1 MNPTSGSSKSVL
13 LRRGGARALGR
24 LVAGPP
30 GKAHLVGVCGV
41 GMAGLAYL
49 LKARG
54 WKVDG
59 CDGDPGNLAAWLK
72 AKGIS
77 VRRGHSAGHVRAGVS
92 LVIRTAAV
100 RSNSEEVAAALRAGI
115 PVVSRG
121 EVLPLLLE
129 GRTGIAVGGT
139 HGKTTTTSFVT
150 RFLSAAGRDP
160 SWCIGGENPDLGGVA
175 GAGAGGELVVEADE
189 SDGTLALYRPEVAV
203 VTNVDFDHMEHFS
216 GVADLE
222 RCFLR
227 FMSNARRCVVYCRD
241 DRRAAALARRCG
253 RRAVGYGLGPGARV
267 RGVSVALRAG
277 SSSFTVLAGGK
288 ALGRVDLPVPGVHN
302 VRNALAAIAVGLE
315 LGLPFAAMR
324 EAARNFALPRRR
336 FDRIVD
342 TRELLVVSDY
352 SHHPAE
358 IAALVAAARAV
369 PRRRLLAVFQPHRYT
384 RTLALGEEFPASF
397 AGVDRLVL
405 APVYAASEPPLGGGS
420 TWDLYCHFRKRMI
433 RRGRGTAGVCAASSL
448 DQAWGGLRG
457 ELRAGDMLL
466 VVGAGSVERI
476 AAWAG
481 EEFKGARGPARRG
494 SAVFASEWN
503 PSLLRLRGGTI
514 VRSGVEIGRLTGYG
528 VGGCADWYAE
538 PAAEGDL
545 ARLLAWCESEGCPV
559 NLFGGGRNILVPD
572 TGLRGLALRLCAPAF
587 RSLRVEGE
595 RIAAGAGVPL
605 AALAKAA
612 GDAGLA
618 GLEFL
623 AGIPGT
629 VGGALRMNAGAY
641 GGAIGDAVESI
652 QCLNPDG
659 SRSSVTRET
668 MGAEYRRCRALEK
681 RVAVAAVFGLR
692 RGDPA
697 AIRAEREAI
706 LAKRAWMNGLRCAG
720 SVFMNPRG
728 DHAGRLLEAAGQK
741 GASVGGARVS
751 TRHANVIVTG
761 PGACASDVRALME
774 RMRWAV
780 EERFGV
786 RLESEVVLLGE
797 A

>member
-1 MNPTSGSSKSVL
+1 MKHTRANPKTAGLCRGAARS
-13 LRRGGARALGR
+13 LRRL
-24 LVAGPP
+24 LAGPP

-41 GMAGLAYL
+41 GMAGLAHL
-49 LKARG
+49 LRSCG

-72 AKGIS
+72 ARGVR
-77 VRRGHSAGHVRAGVS
+77 VRRGHSAGHLGAGVA

-100 RSNSEEVAAALRAGI
+100 RNDSEEIAAAVRAGI

-139 HGKTTTTSFVT
+139 HGKTTTTSFIT
-150 RFLSAAGRDP
+150 RFLVAAGRDP
-160 SWCIGGENPDLGGVA
+160 SFCIGGDNPDLGGVA

-253 RRAVGYGLGPGARV
+253 RRAVGYGLLAGAGV
-267 RGVSVALRAG
+267 RGDDVALRAG
-277 SSSFTVLAGGK
+277 SSSFTVVHEGSP
-288 ALGRVDLPVPGVHN
+288 LGRVDLPVPGVHN
-302 VRNALAAIAVGLE
+302 VRNALAAIVVGLE

-324 EAARNFALPRRR
+324 DAARNFALPRRR

-342 TRELLVVSDY
+342 TSELLVVSDY

-384 RTLALGEEFPASF
+384 RTLALGAEFPAAF
-397 AGVDRLVL
+397 GGVDRLVL

-420 TWDLYCHFRKRMI
+420 TWDLYRHFRQRMAE
-433 RRGRGTAGVCAASSL
+433 RGQGPASVCAASSL
-448 DQAWGGLRG
+448 GQAWGGLRS

-481 EEFKGARGPARRG
+481 RDFGVRRRPARRG
-494 SAVFASEWN
+494 AAVFGSEWD
-503 PSLLRLRGGTI
+503 PSRLRLRGGTR
-514 VRSGVEIGRLTGYG
+514 VRCGVELGRLTGYG
-528 VGGCADWYAE
+528 VGGRADWYAE
-538 PAAEGDL
+538 PRTEDDL
-545 ARLLAWCESEGCPV
+545 ARLLAWSAAEGCPV
-559 NLFGGGRNILVPD
+559 NLLGGGRNVLVPD
-572 TGLRGLALRLCAPAF
+572 TGLRGLTLRLCAPGF
-587 RSLRVEGE
+587 RALRVDGE
-595 RIAAGAGVPL
+595 RIVAGAGVPL

-641 GGAIGDAVESI
+641 GGAIGDAVVSI

-668 MGAEYRRCRALEK
+668 MGAGYRRCRALE
-681 RVAVAAVFGLR
+681 RSVAVAAVFRFR

-697 AIRAEREAI
+697 AIRADREAI

-751 TRHANVIVTG
+751 ARHANVIFTG

-797 A
+797 G